1 VCVFF
6 FLLHAI
12 FGGHLRSLVRCV
24 CVCVYVCIHVICV
37 YISYIYTSGYMYIL
51 SLSLLYLLHVYT
63 LLCVYIY
70 THTYIYIYIY
80 IYLVSQLTLLTLL
93 GHRCDTC
100 KFNSNT
106 FDAFLDLSLEI
117 KKVTFTL
124 LSLLSSYFRDSL
136 TLETHLLYML
146 CMLAL
151 LSCTCCTYLLYLLYT
166 LYSQHTGHPLNALCA
181 RDSQHISNTLATH

>member
-1 VCVFF
+1 
-6 FLLHAI
+6 
-12 FGGHLRSLVRCV
+12 
-24 CVCVYVCIHVICV
+24 VYTYHIYIPLDICTFCLSA
-37 YISYIYTSGYMYIL
+37 YFTYYMYIH
-51 SLSLLYLLHVYT
+51 YYVYT
-63 LLCVYIY
+63 Y
-70 THTYIYIYIY
+70 THTHIYIYIY